1 MVVLVYVWQ
10 NFGFSF
16 LLFVGGLAAIPEDVY
31 EASSIDGATG
41 WQQFRNITLPLVSP
55 TSWSPQ

>member
-1 MVVLVYVWQ
+1 MVILVYVWQ

-16 LLFVGGLAAIPEDVY
+16 LFLGGLASIPREVY

-41 WQQFRNITLPLVSP
+41 WRPVP
-55 TSWSPQ
+55 ADHAAPW